1 MSIWKNTEVRW
12 TALWLLLA
20 TAVCSVAAAL
30 LYPICGLLTLG
41 LGAVCGAIWYG
52 STRRRYRELECMSRD
67 IDRILHGQEQ
77 QMLPQ
82 QEEGELAILRSEI
95 GKMTVRLRE
104 NAQRQQEER
113 VRLADAMADIS
124 HQLRTPLTA
133 MRLTLSLL
141 EQEELTPQRRLAL
154 MRELKKLTGRMEWL
168 VEALLKMA
176 QLDAG
181 TVVFHPQDTT
191 AAELVRRGELSP
203 AEGARLL
210 TFCNNAGPAFAIGVA
225 GVSVFGSART
235 GVWLYLLHCAAALLT
250 GLLFCRRPLPVTAM
264 PKRPVPPQTGLTGQF
279 LRAVEGAVSAMAR
292 VCGFVVF
299 FLVLL
304 RLAEGLIGPLPP
316 LAAGVLELTNGI
328 LRLTPDRRGFVTAA
342 ALLGW
347 GGLCV
352 HCQTAAVTAGSG
364 ISLRLYVPAKAVQ
377 AALSAGLAALLAPYL
392 LP

>member
-1 MSIWKNTEVRW
+1 
-12 TALWLLLA
+12 
-20 TAVCSVAAAL
+20 
-30 LYPICGLLTLG
+30 
-41 LGAVCGAIWYG
+41 
-52 STRRRYRELECMSRD
+52 MSRD

-77 QMLPQ
+77 QVLPQ

-191 AAELVRRGELSP
+191 AAELVRRAAEPLEVPMEVRSIRFTAQAGRSGLP
-203 AEGARLL
+203 ATCR
-210 TFCNNAGPAFAIGVA
+210 GV
-225 GVSVFGSART
+225 
-235 GVWLYLLHCAAALLT
+235 
-250 GLLFCRRPLPVTAM
+250 RRHWEI
-264 PKRPVPPQTGLTGQF
+264 F
-279 LRAVEGAVSAMAR
+279 
-292 VCGFVVF
+292 
-299 FLVLL
+299 
-304 RLAEGLIGPLPP
+304 
-316 LAAGVLELTNGI
+316 
-328 LRLTPDRRGFVTAA
+328 
-342 ALLGW
+342 
-347 GGLCV
+347 
-352 HCQTAAVTAGSG
+352 
-364 ISLRLYVPAKAVQ
+364 
-377 AALSAGLAALLAPYL
+377 
-392 LP
+392 